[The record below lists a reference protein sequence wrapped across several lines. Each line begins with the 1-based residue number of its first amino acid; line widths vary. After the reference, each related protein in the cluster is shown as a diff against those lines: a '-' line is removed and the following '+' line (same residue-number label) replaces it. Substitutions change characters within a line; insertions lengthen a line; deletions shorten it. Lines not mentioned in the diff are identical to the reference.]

1 MKVRPHDLI
10 LAFYPHA
17 RGFSYIIFEGAL
29 APVDWGMSDV
39 PFVAKAATCLRR
51 LSKLLDQYRP
61 DALLI
66 RDMPRGNGKNTS
78 AALLDAMKELANRRG
93 VTVALVSRK
102 HIREAFAYLG
112 SPSRYAIV
120 EAIAKHIPM
129 LAAYVPPKRKIWN
142 GEDRRMGLFDAAAL
156 ALTFYRDKNAEQRAP
171 AVRSGDGEAIGR

>member
-1 MKVRPHDLI
+1 MKVNKRDLI

-39 PFVAKAATCLRR
+39 PFKAKAAACLRR
-51 LSKLLDQYRP
+51 LEILLDQYRP
-61 DALLI
+61 DALLL
-66 RDMPRGNGKNTS
+66 REMPHGRGKG
-78 AALLDAMKELANRRG
+78 AFAELLGTMSELAKSRG
-93 VTVALVSRK
+93 VTIAMVSRK

-120 EAIAKHIPM
+120 EAIAARIPL
-129 LAAYVPPKRKIWN
+129 LATYVPPKRKIWN

-156 ALTFYRDKNAEQRAP
+156 ALTFAKQRMPSAL
-171 AVRSGDGEAIGR
+171 